1 FGWALPVC
9 PVKPSEL
16 AAFGD
21 VVEDLT
27 VAVSA
32 LRHENTEDV
41 KVLGLEEALG
51 WEKRLRN
58 AKVAPTDCGIL
69 GTREHFVERRK
80 KARRI
85 EDAHDRFHDICDQL
99 FVGVNKIAW

>member
-1 FGWALPVC
+1 MGRQNRIPLKIHYRVRNNEVLDIASLLFGSALPVR

-51 WEKRLRN
+51 
-58 AKVAPTDCGIL
+58 
-69 GTREHFVERRK
+69 
-80 KARRI
+80 
-85 EDAHDRFHDICDQL
+85 
-99 FVGVNKIAW
+99 

>member
-1 FGWALPVC
+1 MYFPLMRSHFLNVSRPTIRFQTQNALGRQIEFPLKIQYRVRNNEGLDIASLLFGWALPVR

-16 AAFGD
+16 ATFGD

-41 KVLGLEEALG
+41 KVL
-51 WEKRLRN
+51 
-58 AKVAPTDCGIL
+58 
-69 GTREHFVERRK
+69 
-80 KARRI
+80 
-85 EDAHDRFHDICDQL
+85 
-99 FVGVNKIAW
+99 